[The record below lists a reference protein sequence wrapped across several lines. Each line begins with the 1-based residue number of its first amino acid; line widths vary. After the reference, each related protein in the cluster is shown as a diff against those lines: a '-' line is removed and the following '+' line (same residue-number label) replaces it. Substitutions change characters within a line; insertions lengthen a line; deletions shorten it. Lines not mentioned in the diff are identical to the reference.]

1 MTAIGADW
9 KSELVQA
16 VLGPARS
23 AVFPDAYWSGWLDG
37 SGDLIEM
44 TGLAVSHDDW
54 GPVTDGVANT
64 AIIDGGLCPASV
76 PTYCGLFADA
86 EGASLVLTSAEV
98 SFDETPSEGDPLAA
112 DAGEIVF
119 LGGDEVEESM

>member
-1 MTAIGADW
+1 MTAIGDDW

-16 VLGPARS
+16 LLGPAHS
-23 AVFPDAYWSGWLDG
+23 AAFPDAYWSGWLDG

-44 TGLAVSHDDW
+44 TGLTVSHDDW
-54 GPVTDGVANT
+54 GPVTDGVANI
-64 AIIDGGLCPASV
+64 AIIDGGLCPATV
-76 PTYCGLFADA
+76 PTYFGLFADA
-86 EGASLVLTSAEV
+86 EGASRVLTSAAE

-119 LGGDEVEESM
+119 LGGDEPE